1 MLAAVSEGRLRAS
14 ANAPKELSDGN
25 HTWRYI
31 EEIYLGEMESSL
43 SPTAYVILGMVRRE
57 PRSGYEIKAMVDK
70 TTRFFWAASYGQIY
84 PELKRL
90 SEAGLVVGVDSPTG
104 GRRRTVYEITAD
116 GEEELK
122 AWLRQP
128 PETFEMREEGLLK
141 LFFAGA
147 LPREEAVEILRAM
160 RRHRE
165 AVLAQFRAMHAEKSG
180 TELEDPFPMI
190 VLRSGIE
197 FTEWFVDWCERME
210 VEILESALEERS
222 S

>member
-1 MLAAVSEGRLRAS
+1 
-14 ANAPKELSDGN
+14 
-25 HTWRYI
+25 
-31 EEIYLGEMESSL
+31 MESL
-43 SPTAYVILGMVRRE
+43 SATAYVILGMVRNE

-90 SEAGLVVGVDSPTG
+90 SEAGLVVGIDSPTG
-104 GRRRTVYEITAD
+104 GRKRTVYEITAD

-122 AWLRQP
+122 AWLREP
-128 PETFEMREEGLLK
+128 PATFEMREEGLLK

-160 RRHRE
+160 RGHRE
-165 AVLAQFRAMHAEKSG
+165 AVLTQFRAMQAEKAG
-180 TELEDPFPMI
+180 VETEDRFPLI

-222 S
+222 V